1 MAHVVCS
8 VFVLWPTHGW
18 LARYGAIK
26 LKKYLFTKAKED
38 YVLAE
43 VASAKKGVHAKWKA
57 IRDEYQTADTL
68 EQVFNEL
75 VGVMVEEVASESH
88 FDGLAGKERGEE
100 EAGFVMAEPH
110 VQYVVYRTVFGLW
123 NKRKADLKQRVRLWL
138 HGDAGGDERGIESD
152 SSDENDPP
160 GFSVVSLDEDEASV
174 PSGAESAASGD
185 EFDNLLEA
193 ESSEDE
199 VEDDWVLRQAKEE
212 WLARGFALEDFSQ
225 DMLNR
230 VRASLLVQAH
240 HVHISSLTAG
250 AVAALVPQIKREEA
264 EFVFSERS
272 KQKRE
277 RRAMAQAERETWEF
291 VREERRLYMLERW
304 AMSAEDECVLLC
316 LLFAVQWV
324 TYACIRAGTCDAWCG
339 WRRRGRLPSKTISP
353 GWVRLLQTPRSW
365 LEPWR

>member
-1 MAHVVCS
+1 MARTSGPSALGGTCSWRECSGLPCLHVAHVVCS
-8 VFVLWPTHGW
+8 VFVLWLTRGW

-138 HGDAGGDERGIESD
+138 HGDAGADERGIESD

-230 VRASLLVQAH
+230 VRVHRCPFRLISCTPRRSQRVRSLRWCHRSSARRQSSYFRSAASRSV
-240 HVHISSLTAG
+240 SG
-250 AVAALVPQIKREEA
+250 VPWHRR
-264 EFVFSERS
+264 SERHGS
-272 KQKRE
+272 SCGRS
-277 RRAMAQAERETWEF
+277 
-291 VREERRLYMLERW
+291 V
-304 AMSAEDECVLLC
+304 
-316 LLFAVQWV
+316 
-324 TYACIRAGTCDAWCG
+324 ACTCWSDG
-339 WRRRGRLPSKTISP
+339 L
-353 GWVRLLQTPRSW
+353 
-365 LEPWR
+365 